1 MLEKVLETRLDWV
14 PRRLTSNSEKGK
26 KSPEII
32 RFQDFRIGRVEQK
45 RYHLPMK
52 KTGPP
57 PEPSVS
63 GSGGERR
70 SPGVQSKKSQPP
82 KATGFSEPCGGC
94 SDDGPS
100 DWFRTSGLVVPNHAL
115 YHLSYTRIFSFL
127 RLFAVVVK
135 PVIKRRF
142 SGILRERGK
151 CGKPSVS
158 RGCGI
163 SDYPGWWRV
172 LHAPKPSAIP
182 NFAKPGAAAWS
193 RLWLI
198 IYDAFRNC
206 NRFFRPMRI
215 IFLF

>member
-1 MLEKVLETRLDWV
+1 
-14 PRRLTSNSEKGK
+14 
-26 KSPEII
+26 
-32 RFQDFRIGRVEQK
+32 
-45 RYHLPMK
+45 MK
-52 KTGPP
+52 KTGSP
-57 PEPSVS
+57 PEPSGAGPV
-63 GSGGERR
+63 GRGHPPAGGRAERNRRRRLLARSR

-215 IFLF
+215 IFRPMRIIFLF